1 MNMLKSVFL
10 AGAATAFLAGVAHA
24 QSPSDFYKG
33 KNVELIIGYPT
44 GGSNDIYSRL
54 VAQHLGRHI
63 PGNPNVITRNMPGAG
78 SFLAVNTIYNTS
90 PKDGTVL
97 GLGSPTMALDEK
109 LGNKGVRFKTSELI
123 WIGRLGPLVNMVFT
137 WKTSPVK
144 TIEDAM
150 KIEST
155 LSGTGAGSTVSIY
168 PLTLNNVLGAK
179 FKLVMGYKGSNE
191 AMLALERGEVEGH
204 STAFEAVRAAKP
216 SWLKDGSINILAQFG
231 LQRLPELPTV
241 PTAIEVADT
250 PEKKQILTSIMSASE
265 IGTSFFTTP
274 GVPADRVQALR
285 RAFDATTKDPALIA
299 DLNKMGMSMGPMT
312 GEEVQK
318 LIATV
323 VDMSPELLEKVRKAY
338 PAEGN

>member
-10 AGAATAFLAGVAHA
+10 AGAATALLAGVAQA
-24 QSPSDFYKG
+24 QSPADFYKG

-44 GGSNDIYSRL
+44 GGSNDTYSRL
-54 VAQHLGRHI
+54 VAQHIGRHI
-63 PGNPNVITRNMPGAG
+63 PGTPNVIARNMPGAG

-90 PKDGTVL
+90 AKDGTVL

-155 LSGTGAGSTVSIY
+155 LSGTGAGSTVSVY
-168 PLTLNNVLGAK
+168 PLTLNNVLGTK

-204 STAFEAVRAAKP
+204 STSWEVVKAVNPA
-216 SWLKDGSINILAQFG
+216 WIKDGKLRFLVQHSIT
-231 LQRLPELPTV
+231 RHPELPNV
-241 PTAIEVADT
+241 PTSVELAKNETDRAILHT
-250 PEKKQILTSIMSASE
+250 IMSAAE
-265 IGTSFFTTP
+265 VGKAYFTTP
-274 GVPADRVQALR
+274 GVPAERVTALR
-285 RAFDATTKDPALIA
+285 RAFDSMMKDPQFIDAVTKLGGDVTPMRGEELQQMIA
-299 DLNKMGMSMGPMT
+299 DLD
-312 GEEVQK
+312 K
-318 LIATV
+318 LPNDLV
-323 VDMSPELLEKVRKAY
+323 ERVKAVY
-338 PAEGN
+338 NEQ